1 MQQVKLATILL
12 AVASCASAQTQL
24 STDNNDLYFH
34 STGEFDVEN
43 GGTSIGPLFENI
55 GHPRNART
63 TLSKGNAQT
72 GTTFLYGF
80 IPRSLAK
87 QAARLERR
95 SNGIRLGFS
104 SDHFDAGISFHNTD
118 AFEGSSLNIGYLAG
132 KYRITDKLAFV
143 TTAQIGIDQDVNAN
157 RIEFNNNIELGAIGS
172 VGKFQGSLIY
182 SNSQSNGKLKTWHAS
197 ATYKFNARLSGTAV
211 YSLIEKEDFNL
222 ASLGLEYNVK
232 DTVALSASATDL
244 NTISS
249 TQRSYILGLGFNF

>member
-1 MQQVKLATILL
+1 MQQVQLATLLL

-43 GGTSIGPLFENI
+43 GGTSIGPPNENI

-72 GTTFLYGF
+72 GTTFLYGV

-87 QAARLERR
+87 QATLLERC

-104 SDHFDAGISFHNTD
+104 SDHFDSGISFHNTD
-118 AFEGSSLNIGYLAG
+118 AFEGNSINIRYLAG

-143 TTAQIGIDQDVNAN
+143 TTAEIGIDQDVNAK
-157 RIEFNNNIELGAIGS
+157 RIKFNNNIELGAIGS
-172 VGKFQGSLIY
+172 V
-182 SNSQSNGKLKTWHAS
+182 GKLKTWHAS

-232 DTVALSASATDL
+232 GTVALSASATDV

-249 TQRSYILGLGFNF
+249 TRQSYILGLGFSF